1 MARSAQRLILLMSTN
16 VIIAPRMQPL
26 VLNFGPF
33 VKRMNDEEFA
43 EFCQLNRDLRIERT
57 GEGDLII
64 MSPTGGETGRRNFN
78 LTVLFGEWVEREGTG
93 IGFDSSTGFTLPNG
107 AKRSPDLGWIRRTR
121 WEQLS
126 AAEKEGFPPLC
137 PDFVAELR
145 SRSDD
150 LEALQEKLR
159 EYVAN
164 GAQLGWLIDPEEKK
178 VYVYRPNAQM
188 ECLEDPKTLS
198 GEPILRGFVLDLERI
213 W

>member
-1 MARSAQRLILLMSTN
+1 MSTN

-26 VLNFGPF
+26 VLDFGPF
-33 VKRMNDEEFA
+33 VKTMNDEEFA

-57 GEGDLII
+57 SEGDLII

-78 LTVLFGEWVEREGTG
+78 LTVLFGEWVERDGTG
-93 IGFDSSTGFTLPNG
+93 IGFDSFTGFTLPNG
-107 AKRSPDLGWIRRTR
+107 AKRSPDLAWVRRAR
-121 WEQLS
+121 WEQLT

-145 SRSDD
+145 SHSDD
-150 LEALQEKLR
+150 LEALQEKLK

-164 GAQLGWLIDPEEKK
+164 GAQLGWLIDPEERK
-178 VYVYRPNAQM
+178 VFLYRPNAPM

-198 GEPILRGFVLDLERI
+198 GEPILRGFVLDLERV